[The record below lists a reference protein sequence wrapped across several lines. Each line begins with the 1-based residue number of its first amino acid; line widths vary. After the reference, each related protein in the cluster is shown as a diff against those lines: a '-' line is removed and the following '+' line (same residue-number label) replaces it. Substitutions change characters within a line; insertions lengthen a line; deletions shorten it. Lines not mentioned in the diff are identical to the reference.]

1 MSGVNFVDHGIEEE
15 CIPMD
20 TFLIALATITF
31 IHGYKH
37 NFVHTLDRWV
47 CYQLKNATTLAFVR
61 SRA

>member
-1 MSGVNFVDHGIEEE
+1 
-15 CIPMD
+15 MD

-47 CYQLKNATTLAFVR
+47 CYQLKNAATLAFVR